1 MNMSQT
7 QEQALSGY
15 LVNKEIRV
23 VCEVSATLLDTGCNR
38 RSGLPVRG
46 VRLRVHMG
54 NIPV

>member
-1 MNMSQT
+1 MSQT